1 MRRFNAVGGDERG
14 VFFGRERAAGRGAH
28 LQLAQ
33 VICVEHQHENQAL
46 LVVLRHCAPSLKA
59 RRVMAS
65 SGSDPTVLRQSFFTG
80 GCPNTSS
87 RSAAN
92 SDSSVARRGEFLACV
107 VW

>member
-1 MRRFNAVGGDERG
+1 
-14 VFFGRERAAGRGAH
+14 
-28 LQLAQ
+28 
-33 VICVEHQHENQAL
+33 
-46 LVVLRHCAPSLKA
+46 LKA